1 MSRYPVRQIN
11 SQAIETLCLAYILA
25 NKNLHFLTV
34 RACSEGTSI
43 HFVVVVVVGVWD
55 ILLKLDVICN
65 KTGMYGFILNG
76 LTD

>member
-1 MSRYPVRQIN
+1 M
-11 SQAIETLCLAYILA
+11 
-25 NKNLHFLTV
+25 

-43 HFVVVVVVGVWD
+43 YFVVVVVLVVGVWD

-65 KTGMYGFILNG
+65 KTGMYGFILSG

>member
-1 MSRYPVRQIN
+1 M
-11 SQAIETLCLAYILA
+11 
-25 NKNLHFLTV
+25 

-43 HFVVVVVVGVWD
+43 HFVVVVVVVGVWD

-65 KTGMYGFILNG
+65 KFIKLVRLHIKWTDRLTGGTDG